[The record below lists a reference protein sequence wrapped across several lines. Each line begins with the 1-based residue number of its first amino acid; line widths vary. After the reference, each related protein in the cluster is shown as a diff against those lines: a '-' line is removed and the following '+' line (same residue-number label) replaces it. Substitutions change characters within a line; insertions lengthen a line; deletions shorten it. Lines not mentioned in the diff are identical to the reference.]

1 MDAMN
6 RICLLAA
13 ITLAV
18 LGQCG
23 VIAAETSAYAKAF
36 QDAQDRNQPL
46 IVLVGATWCPG
57 CQTMKQSVMP
67 RLARSGGLSEVSY
80 ATVDA
85 DAEPALAGSLMRG
98 SAIPQ
103 LIVFH
108 QAGGKW
114 QREQVIG
121 ATSEA
126 EVKRLIA
133 RAVAKQDKDKP
144 AEAVADGGNG
154 CL

>member
-1 MDAMN
+1 MKS
-6 RICLLAA
+6 IVFVAA
-13 ITLAV
+13 IAGSL
-18 LGQCG
+18 LSQNG
-23 VIAAETSAYAKAF
+23 VFAADASAYAKAF
-36 QDAQDRNQPL
+36 REAKERNQPL

-98 SAIPQ
+98 SMIPQ
-103 LIVFH
+103 LIVFR
-108 QAGGKW
+108 QEGGKW
-114 QREQVIG
+114 QREQVTG
-121 ATSEA
+121 ATSDA

-133 RAVAKQDKDKP
+133 HAVAKQDKDKVVEL
-144 AEAVADGGNG
+144 AGDGGND
-154 CL
+154 